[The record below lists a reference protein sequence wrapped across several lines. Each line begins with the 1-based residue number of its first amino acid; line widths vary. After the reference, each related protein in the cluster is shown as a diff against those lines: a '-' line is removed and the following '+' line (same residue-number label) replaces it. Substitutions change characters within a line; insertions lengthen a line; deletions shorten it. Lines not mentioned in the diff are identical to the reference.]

1 MAYITPEIKHNQVF
15 MQFGHYNGIVG
26 DVVTEAVDRNVLPN
40 YKHTWANIR
49 KAASGE
55 YKSTV
60 SFKSRRYKA

>member
-1 MAYITPEIKHNQVF
+1 
-15 MQFGHYNGIVG
+15 
-26 DVVTEAVDRNVLPN
+26 VVTEAVDRNVLPN